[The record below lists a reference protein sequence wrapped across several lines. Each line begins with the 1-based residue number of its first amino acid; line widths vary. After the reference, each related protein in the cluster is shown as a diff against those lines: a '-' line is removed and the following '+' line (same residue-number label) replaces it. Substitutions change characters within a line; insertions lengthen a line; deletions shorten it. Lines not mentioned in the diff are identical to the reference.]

1 MCVDDI
7 FNLKNPFETV
17 LRGKLLVLTR
27 HKPNYLERT
36 VSSYCNV
43 LL

>member
-1 MCVDDI
+1 MI
-7 FNLKNPFETV
+7 FFNMKNSFETV
-17 LRGKLLVLTR
+17 LRGKLLVLTQ

-36 VSSYCNV
+36 VSIYCTV